1 MGGERGTG
9 VKPKRQKAVN
19 YREGKKAT
27 MEDVLRANSIAL
39 EEKVVKSRE
48 FMRRVANKY
57 SDLPKAVAFS
67 GGKDSLAVLGLA
79 LEEFGTDFA
88 VFFNN
93 TGIEFP
99 ETVQYVEE
107 LRKELEPKGVRFIVA
122 DAGDASG
129 GLCMSSHRRGG
140 GTTAGAVR

>member
-1 MGGERGTG
+1 MRGERGGSG
-9 VKPKRQKAVN
+9 VKPKRQKTIN

-67 GGKDSLAVLGLA
+67 GGKDSLVVLGLA
-79 LEEFGTDFA
+79 LEEFGTDFT

-107 LRKELEPKGVRFIVA
+107 LRKELEPKG
-122 DAGDASG
+122 GLAS
-129 GLCMSSHRRGG
+129 
-140 GTTAGAVR
+140 